1 MLPQF
6 SLNPSGNFRV
16 ILLRTIKEKILSVLF
31 LIAATIHPT
40 GNKALMHIDHPQFG
54 DEGPGQKKASIIFD
68 SDMGPDYDDVG
79 AITLLHAFADSGK
92 INILAT
98 IASTNYEG
106 VAGVFNVLNTYFNR
120 PDLPIA
126 VPKGKAVSLKDSQHW
141 SDTLLQ
147 NYPHKITRNNEV
159 PDAVDLYREL
169 LSAQPDNSVT
179 IVTVG
184 FFTNLAGLL
193 KSSPDKYSPL
203 TGKALINKKVKALVS
218 MAGAFP
224 TGKEFNIHID
234 ALSASYVFANWETP
248 VLFSGFEIGK
258 QIKTGIPLINN
269 HQVHSSPVKDVF
281 RISTAK
287 SAEDSNGRMSWDQTA
302 VLVAVNGYQPYYKIK
317 KGNIKV
323 KEDGSNEWLDKGNRQ
338 AYLIEQTPPKEMEG
352 IINKLMMHQPVK
364 N

>member
-1 MLPQF
+1 MLKE
-6 SLNPSGNFRV
+6 LHDNFYSM
-16 ILLRTIKEKILSVLF
+16 KEKIISAIF
-31 LIAATIHPT
+31 LITVTFSTA
-40 GNKALMHIDHPQFG
+40 GNKALVYFNHAQFNA
-54 DEGPGQKKASIIFD
+54 EVPKQKKASIIFD

-106 VAGVFNVLNTYFNR
+106 VAGVLSVLNTYFNR

-126 VPKGKAVSLKDSQHW
+126 VPKGKAVSLRDSQHW

-147 NYPHKITRNNEV
+147 EYAHKIKRNDEV
-159 PDAVDLYREL
+159 PDAIDLYRKL

-193 KSSPDKYSPL
+193 KSAPDKYSPL
-203 TGKALINKKVKALVS
+203 NGKALVNKKVKGLVS
-218 MAGAFP
+218 MAGGFP
-224 TGKEFNIHID
+224 SGKEFNVHID
-234 ALSASYVFANWETP
+234 ASAASYVFANWETP

-269 HQVHSSPVKDVF
+269 NQIHASPVKDVF

-287 SAEDSNGRMSWDQTA
+287 AAEDNNGRMSWDQTA
-302 VLVAVNGYQPYYKIK
+302 VLIAVNGFEPYYKIK

-323 KEDGSNEWLDKGNRQ
+323 NEDGSNEWLDKGDKQ
-338 AYLIEQTPPKEMEG
+338 AYLIEQTPPKEVEDL
-352 IINKLMMHQPVK
+352 INKLMMHQPVIK
-364 N
+364 K